1 MTQITDNPAM
11 PFLLPQ
17 PDPGDDLANLGRLV
31 AARWWVLAALA
42 ILALALPPV
51 LEIALPTLPI
61 LAVLAIAA
69 VFNGLA
75 TRRVARAEPAGPG
88 ELTAQIGLDIA
99 GLAALIF
106 FSGGATN
113 PLVSL
118 LLPPVAIA
126 ALTLPG
132 RFVLAIGTLAVLAYS
147 LLMVFYIPLPLA
159 DPVRA
164 ARLHLVGMWLTFAV
178 SSGMIAWLVVRMTA
192 LIRLRNAQ
200 LAEAR
205 EASLRDE
212 RVVALGTLA
221 AGAAHELGTPLATIA
236 VIAGELDHESGLSAA
251 GRDDLAVL
259 RQQVGVCKEIITG
272 LSRRAGVERL
282 DAAATVPAD
291 RWLDGLRQRW
301 HASRPQ
307 AASRFSAEGA
317 GPAPEIVADPT
328 LEQAVINL
336 LNNAANAAPGEVTL
350 AARWNA
356 TQLHIEVGDRGAGFP
371 QQIIRH
377 GGRRAFPAHP
387 LGSGIGLILTRTAV
401 ERLGGR
407 LSLENPPTGGAL
419 ARIELPLPTP

>member
-1 MTQITDNPAM
+1 M
-11 PFLLPQ
+11 LPTAT
-17 PDPGDDLANLGRLV
+17 PDADTRAASLRRLT
-31 AARWWVLAALA
+31 AARWLVLGAVAALVVGTPP
-42 ILALALPPV
+42 ILGIP
-51 LEIALPTLPI
+51 LPTLPMLSLI
-61 LAVLAIAA
+61 AIAA
-69 VFNGLA
+69 AVNGITGARLA
-75 TRRVARAEPAGPG
+75 RGATTGPG
-88 ELTAQIGLDIA
+88 ELAFHLWFDIGTLS
-99 GLAALIF
+99 ALTF